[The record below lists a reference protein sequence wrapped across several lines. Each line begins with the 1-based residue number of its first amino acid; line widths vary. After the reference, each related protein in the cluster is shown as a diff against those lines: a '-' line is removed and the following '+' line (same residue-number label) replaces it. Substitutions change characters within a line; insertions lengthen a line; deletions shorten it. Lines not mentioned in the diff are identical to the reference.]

1 MVVSNLQPFVKWDRL
16 PLPKW
21 LTFQIHQV
29 GQKVSRKF
37 LFVSSPIDRFSKIF
51 LVKCKFSTI
60 TAITIN
66 TYATAAKIAAKPRIS
81 RENAKPV
88 VKFTA
93 SRLRGLVRW
102 VTHHASDRSPNFHL
116 GFLYHISTLPSC
128 QVWLWSVKI
137 QRNCIFLVKNS
148 WTIELESQLA
158 LQPFY
163 ALLCV
168 LLSNVAVLVGSRWW
182 RRSSEYQWNVL
193 FSFFECHWSWP
204 PALRNTLL

>member
-1 MVVSNLQPFVKWDRL
+1 VNSKKYKAPSKLDISSKNGMVVSNLQPFVKWDRL

-137 QRNCIFLVKNS
+137 QRNCIFLVKK
-148 WTIELESQLA
+148 QLDYRIGKPTGFTA
-158 LQPFY
+158 I
-163 ALLCV
+163 LCI
-168 LLSNVAVLVGSRWW
+168 AV
-182 RRSSEYQWNVL
+182 
-193 FSFFECHWSWP
+193 C
-204 PALRNTLL
+204 AA